1 MTRLRCA
8 AAVAAGMTLLL
19 IGSLFYPPAVY
30 VCLAVGACALPFLG
44 HTALFSLLL
53 YLLPYAVLFK
63 ASPGSTSFFTLLE
76 LWALAI
82 LSLRVRSIDRRV
94 LAALCVLLMVLAP
107 VSCRSASLWKILVNL
122 LLLYAFVREYRAAD
136 AVWYGGS
143 FAAGLL
149 VSSVLGLW
157 KEKIPRFLAMY
168 SDLNYEVID
177 GVRTLRFSG
186 TFNDP
191 NYFSVMLILGILL
204 CIRGLQAPG
213 RRQRTLCGF
222 ALLALTGLG
231 MATYS
236 KSFAL
241 MLPVALLTL
250 LTLRVRRKWALA
262 ALLAAMCALV
272 WALDPGGMV
281 SRLLARFSQ
290 QSLSTGR
297 AAIWQ
302 SYWQGA
308 TDALLPFLFGHG
320 LDAQLARPAHSLL
333 LEALYAIGLVG
344 TVCWLGAVAVILS
357 SGALC
362 ARGRWWGVGYAAVF
376 VMYGFLTGL
385 TDYALPFALMMAC
398 VFSRTGA
405 EEVRIA

>member
-157 KEKIPRFLAMY
+157 KEKNPALSRHVQRFEL
-168 SDLNYEVID
+168 
-177 GVRTLRFSG
+177 
-186 TFNDP
+186 
-191 NYFSVMLILGILL
+191 
-204 CIRGLQAPG
+204 
-213 RRQRTLCGF
+213 
-222 ALLALTGLG
+222 
-231 MATYS
+231 
-236 KSFAL
+236 
-241 MLPVALLTL
+241 
-250 LTLRVRRKWALA
+250 
-262 ALLAAMCALV
+262 
-272 WALDPGGMV
+272 
-281 SRLLARFSQ
+281 
-290 QSLSTGR
+290 
-297 AAIWQ
+297 
-302 SYWQGA
+302 
-308 TDALLPFLFGHG
+308 
-320 LDAQLARPAHSLL
+320 
-333 LEALYAIGLVG
+333 
-344 TVCWLGAVAVILS
+344 
-357 SGALC
+357 
-362 ARGRWWGVGYAAVF
+362 
-376 VMYGFLTGL
+376 
-385 TDYALPFALMMAC
+385 
-398 VFSRTGA
+398 
-405 EEVRIA
+405 

>member
-1 MTRLRCA
+1 MTRLSCA

-30 VCLAVGACALPFLG
+30 VCLAVGVCALPFLG

-76 LWALAI
+76 LWALA
-82 LSLRVRSIDRRV
+82 LCVRNIDRRA
-94 LAALCVLLMVLAP
+94 LAALCVLMMALAP

-122 LLLYAFVREYRAAD
+122 LLLYAFVRGYRAQD

-143 FAAGLL
+143 FAAGVL

-168 SDLNYEVID
+168 SDLNYEVIG

-213 RRQRTLCGF
+213 RRQRTLCAF
-222 ALLALTGLG
+222 ALLALAGLG

-241 MLPVALLTL
+241 MLPVALLTI
-250 LTLRVRRKWALA
+250 LTLRARRKWAFA
-262 ALLAAMCALV
+262 ALLAAVCALV
-272 WALDPGGMV
+272 WALDPGGV
-281 SRLLARFSQ
+281 IGRLLARFSQ

-297 AAIWQ
+297 R
-302 SYWQGA
+302 SGGA
-308 TDALLPFLFGHG
+308 TGRVRQTLCCRFCSATGWTRSWRARRTAFCWRRCTPLVWWARSAG
-320 LDAQLARPAHSLL
+320 LAP
-333 LEALYAIGLVG
+333 
-344 TVCWLGAVAVILS
+344 
-357 SGALC
+357 
-362 ARGRWWGVGYAAVF
+362 
-376 VMYGFLTGL
+376 
-385 TDYALPFALMMAC
+385 
-398 VFSRTGA
+398 SR
-405 EEVRIA
+405 

>member
-8 AAVAAGMTLLL
+8 AMVAAGMTLLL
-19 IGSLFYPPAVY
+19 IGSLFDPPAVY

-76 LWALAI
+76 LWALA
-82 LSLRVRSIDRRV
+82 LRVRSIDRRV
-94 LAALCVLLMVLAP
+94 LAALCMLLIALAP

-122 LLLYAFVREYRAAD
+122 LLLYVFVRGYRAAD
-136 AVWYGGS
+136 AVRYGGS
-143 FAAGLL
+143 FVTGLL
-149 VSSVLGLW
+149 ASSVLGLW

-333 LEALYAIGLVG
+333 LEALYAVGLVG

-362 ARGRWWGVGYAAVF
+362 ARGRWWGLGYAAVF

-385 TDYALPFALMMAC
+385 TDYALPFALMMAY

-405 EEVRIA
+405 KEVRRA